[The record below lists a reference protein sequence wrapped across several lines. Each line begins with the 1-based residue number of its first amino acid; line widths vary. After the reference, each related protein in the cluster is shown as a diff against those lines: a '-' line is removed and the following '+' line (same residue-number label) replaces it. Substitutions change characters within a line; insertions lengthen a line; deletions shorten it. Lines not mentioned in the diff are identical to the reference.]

1 MNVFVTSFLIRASRG
16 VKISRKNIGF
26 KSIFPLNVPNS
37 FTDFFSFVNK
47 NKHRN
52 CFSLGFLYGFFDFK
66 PNLYGKGNAPETFV
80 RFLNS
85 SNFKYNQKKFQDY
98 K

>member
-1 MNVFVTSFLIRASRG
+1 MIL
-16 VKISRKNIGF
+16 
-26 KSIFPLNVPNS
+26 
-37 FTDFFSFVNK
+37 
-47 NKHRN
+47 
-52 CFSLGFLYGFFDFK
+52 FDFK

-85 SNFKYNQKKFQDY
+85 SNFKYNQKKFQDS